1 MSERT
6 AAGRRMLT
14 KLTKLTPEDVR
25 PAPVGLAAA
34 LHVRAAD
41 RVRRMIV
48 RGQLAAGTE
57 ITEAELC
64 DRLGMSRSPLR
75 EAIKLLASEGLV
87 ELRRNRSARVTE
99 INSRDVG
106 ELFETVACIERS
118 AVELAARRINQ
129 RDLARLERMQAML
142 ERHFANGDLSAY
154 FATNHK
160 VHQALV
166 AVSGNRVMIAT
177 HALLLARVERARY
190 FALGARGRWQE
201 SIAEHR
207 MILKSLARGDGPRAG
222 ALLAEHVQRTGETVC
237 ALLDGR
243 ETAP

>member
-1 MSERT
+1 MSV
-6 AAGRRMLT
+6 GRRAMRKMLANRP
-14 KLTKLTPEDVR
+14 PEDVS

-41 RVRRMIV
+41 RLRRMIV

-87 ELRRNRSARVTE
+87 ELRRNRSARVTA

-106 ELFETVACIERS
+106 ELFETVACIEKS
-118 AVELAARRINQ
+118 AVELAAGRISR
-129 RDLARLERMQAML
+129 RDLVRLERMQAML
-142 ERHFANGDLSAY
+142 ERDFANGDLSAY
-154 FATNHK
+154 FTTNHK

-166 AVSGNRVMIAT
+166 AACGNRVMIAT
-177 HALLLARVERARY
+177 HAQLLARVERARY
-190 FALGARGRWQE
+190 FALGAQGRWEE

-207 MILKSLARGDGPRAG
+207 LILESLARGDGPRAG
-222 ALLAEHVQRTGETVC
+222 ALLAEHVRRTGETVC
-237 ALLDGR
+237 ALLDGL
-243 ETAP
+243 ETGT